1 MAVNKK
7 VFINCPFDQQY
18 FPILKAILFTN
29 LCLGLE
35 PLISETTN
43 SGESRFRKIRKFIRD
58 SSFSI
63 HDLSRIEPLKADD
76 LPRMN
81 MPFELGLDFGAK
93 YFNKSLEKKKFLILE
108 AERFRYQK
116 VISDISGHDI
126 RQHNNQ
132 PVEAIKAVRNWLA
145 THVKGRVPSYKMIW
159 SAYQNFRFEY
169 DQTLKSENIDPE
181 AIGDIPFSEIIREMK
196 GWIKNELPDN
206 SIDYPDFESDDTDFS
221 ERELILENLIRKVD
235 ELLKRKGLETD
246 SEKQGLLQTQ
256 KVLQEKLNHLR
267 IANASLTDGAKK
279 FEVMKDI
286 EQIEKEIKKIELS
299 LQKHS
304 LNIE

>member
-43 SGESRFRKIRKFIRD
+43 SGESRFRNIRRFIQN

-63 HDLSRIEPLKADD
+63 HDLSRIEPLGKDN

-93 YFNKSLEKKKFLILE
+93 YFNKSLAKKKFLILE

-116 VISDISGHDI
+116 VISDLSGHDI
-126 RQHNNQ
+126 GRHNNE
-132 PVEAIKAVRNWLA
+132 PVEAIKAVRNWLSSY
-145 THVKGRVPSYKMIW
+145 VKGRIPTYKVIW
-159 SAYQNFRFEY
+159 SAYQNFKFEY
-169 DQTLKSENIDPE
+169 DETLKSENIDPD
-181 AIGDIPFSEIIREMK
+181 AIGEIPFGEIIREMK
-196 GWIKNELPDN
+196 GWIKNELPDI
-206 SIDYPDFESDDTDFS
+206 SFDYPDLDDNDDL
-221 ERELILENLIRKVD
+221 EREQT
-235 ELLKRKGLETD
+235 LETLIAKVEQLLQHIALD
-246 SEKQGLLQTQ
+246 GNSEQQGLIQTR
-256 KVLQEKLNHLR
+256 KALLEKLNHLR
-267 IANASLTDGAKK
+267 VTNASLSDGSKK
-279 FEVMKDI
+279 FEIMKDI
-286 EQIEKEIKKIELS
+286 EQIVKEIKEIERT
-299 LQKHS
+299 
-304 LNIE
+304 IEKDFTT